1 MKRIFTI
8 LFLIPLI
15 GISQDYQLDFNS
27 ATLDYVEIP
36 NASSVIAN
44 KTEFTISGWVNPQMD
59 ASHSGFFGFR
69 NNSDADF
76 FLLQLQNS
84 TNVEARF
91 RNSAGI
97 NFDVLA
103 NSILDIGQWQHLA
116 FTYDGS
122 YIKLYKNGSMVDS
135 SAANGTI
142 TNVSQSFKIGSL
154 EYQSSSFPMQ
164 GSIDEVRLWDE
175 AISENVISSW
185 MCDPIDLTHPNY
197 NNLMG
202 YWRLNDGTGNGVSDN
217 SPSNL
222 NGTLVSANWSYSTSC
237 FGSPLLTYV
246 PDDNF
251 ESYLEANGMGDGIAL
266 NDYVYTT
273 AIEMVMFLDV
283 YNQSITDLTGIEDFT
298 VLQDLNCGNNQLTT
312 LDVSQNT
319 YLVNLELKQNSITS
333 LDLSANTSI
342 ETIKCRDNII
352 SNINISNNSQLVYLD
367 CSNNQITNLSTI
379 DNPNLEELY
388 CSNNQIIYLD
398 LSANSALTELN
409 AAINLLISLNIQNG
423 NNQNMSDFYST
434 WNSNLNCIEVDDV
447 FWSTT
452 NWTVANGNIDAQ
464 HYFSTDCSMTSVEGS
479 LTSEKELLK
488 ITDVLGR
495 EFQPIENK
503 TLFYIYE
510 DGTSRTYSCKHLQ
523 VLLKVKKGKLLK

>member
-36 NASSVIAN
+36 NASSVIVN

-103 NSILDIGQWQHLA
+103 NSILDIGQWQHIA

-164 GSIDEVRLWDE
+164 GSIDEVRLWDK

-251 ESYLEANGMGDGIAL
+251 ETYLETNGMGDGIAL
-266 NDYVYTT
+266 NDYVYTS
-273 AIEMVMFLDV
+273 AIDT
-283 YNQSITDLTGIEDFT
+283 ITTLPVSNLFISDLTGVEDM
-298 VLQDLNCGNNQLTT
+298 VSLEILYCHYNQLT
-312 LDVSQNT
+312 
-319 YLVNLELKQNSITS
+319 S
-333 LDLSANTSI
+333 LD
-342 ETIKCRDNII
+342 
-352 SNINISNNSQLVYLD
+352 ISNNLNLVTIHCHGNIITTLNISGLQL
-367 CSNNQITNLSTI
+367 IT
-379 DNPNLEELY
+379 ELY
-388 CSNNQIIYLD
+388 CSNNQITSLD
-398 LSANSALTELN
+398 ISNLSWLKFFSCLDNQLTSLDVSNNDSLIDLNCSSNLINSLSLTNNTILFSLHCYN
-409 AAINLLISLNIQNG
+409 NLLTSLDVRNS
-423 NNQNMSDFYST
+423 NNQNINEFKTAFNPQLY
-434 WNSNLNCIEVDDV
+434 CIDVDDDV
-447 FWSTT
+447 WSTSI
-452 NWTVANGNIDAQ
+452 WTSGWGNIDAQ
-464 HYFSTDCSMTSVEGS
+464 HYFSTDCSMTSVEES

-510 DGTSRTYSCKHLQ
+510 DGT
-523 VLLKVKKGKLLK
+523 VEKKIIIE

>member
-1 MKRIFTI
+1 MKKIL
-8 LFLIPLI
+8 LFLCIPFI
-15 GISQDYQLDFNS
+15 GFTQDYQLDFNS
-27 ATLDYVEIP
+27 ATLDYVEMP

-44 KTEFTISGWVNPQMD
+44 KIEFTISGWVNPQMD

-91 RNSAGI
+91 RNSTGV
-97 NFDVLA
+97 NFDVVA
-103 NSILDIGQWQHLA
+103 NNILDIGQWQHLA
-116 FTYDGS
+116 FTYNGS
-122 YIKLYKNGSMVDS
+122 YIRLYKNGAIVDS
-135 SAANGTI
+135 AAANGTI

-154 EYQSSSFPMQ
+154 DYQTSSFPMQ
-164 GSIDEVRLWDE
+164 GSVDEVRLWDT
-175 AISENVISSW
+175 ALSASTITNW
-185 MCDPIDLTHPNY
+185 MCTAVDLTHPNY

-202 YWRLNDGTGNGVSDN
+202 YWRLNDGTGSVVSDN
-217 SPSNL
+217 SPNTL
-222 NGTLVSANWSYSTSC
+222 NGTLYNATWNLSTSC
-237 FGSPLLTYV
+237 FGSTIIPLTYV

-283 YNQSITDLTGIEDFT
+283 YNQSIADLTGIEDFT

-319 YLVNLELKQNSITS
+319 YLVNLELTQNSITS

-367 CSNNQITNLSTI
+367 CDNNQITNLSTI

-423 NNQNMSDFYST
+423 NNQNMTDFYST

-447 FWSTT
+447 SWSTT
-452 NWTVANGNIDAQ
+452 NWTVANGNIDSH
-464 HYFSTDCSMTSVEGS
+464 HYFSTDCSITAIEE
-479 LTSEKELLK
+479 TENNEKELIK

-510 DGTSRTYSCKHLQ
+510 DGT
-523 VLLKVKKGKLLK
+523 VEKKIIIE